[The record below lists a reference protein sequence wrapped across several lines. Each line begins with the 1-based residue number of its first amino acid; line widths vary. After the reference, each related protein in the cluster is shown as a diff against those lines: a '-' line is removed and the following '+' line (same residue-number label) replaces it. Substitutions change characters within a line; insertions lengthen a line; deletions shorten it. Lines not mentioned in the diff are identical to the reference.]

1 MHEIKFIHTSDLHLG
16 RKYKYLGEVAHKAQS
31 HLIDIMMKIA
41 SIAIEKKVDFVFISG
56 DLFDNETPSS
66 FLIAKFMDFVDLLS
80 AKNIQI
86 VILPGTH
93 DSSLGNSLYSKHS
106 VFTENKNVFVFIDK
120 VTNKFIFQDK
130 SIAVYGN
137 CYPGKSSPILGF
149 QRDSSVNYHVILAHG
164 SLQIEGKSDKNDSPI
179 LISDIDSSFA
189 DYIALGHWHN
199 YYSIK
204 SNVPCFY
211 SGSPELIDKDQIN
224 SGYII
229 YGCLGNNSKFEP
241 IHVGE
246 RRFDDI
252 KIDISNVTK
261 ITELIQKIK
270 KGSDEN
276 LIRRIDLWG
285 TKKGE
290 LIGFN
295 FSKLKE
301 ELLSLFYY
309 LIIEDHSSFILSTNS
324 FSKNFSSI
332 EKIYYERLSN
342 LIKNASSQEDKEK
355 YSRALEMGIAL
366 LSGNEDV
373 I

>member
-1 MHEIKFIHTSDLHLG
+1 MREIRFIHTADIHLG
-16 RKYKYLGEVAHKAQS
+16 RKYKYLKDIAHKAQS

-41 SIAIEKKVDFVFISG
+41 SVAVDKKVDFVFISG
-56 DLFDNETPSS
+56 DLFDNENPSS
-66 FLIAKFMDFVDLLS
+66 FLIAKFMDFVDVLN
-80 AKNIQI
+80 AKNIKI

-93 DSSLGNSLYSKHS
+93 DSSLENSLYTKHS
-106 VFTENKNVFVFIDK
+106 VFTEKNNVFVFIDK
-120 VTNKFIFQDK
+120 LTKKFIFEDF
-130 SIAVYGN
+130 SLAIYGN
-137 CYPGKSSPILGF
+137 CNPGKSSPILGF
-149 QRDSSVNYHVILAHG
+149 QKDSSVNSHIILAHG

-199 YYSIK
+199 YYK
-204 SNVPCFY
+204 VQSNVPCFY

-224 SGYII
+224 SGFII
-229 YGCLGNNSKFEP
+229 YGCLGENAKFEP
-241 IHVGE
+241 IHIGE
-246 RRFDDI
+246 RRFDEV
-252 KIDISNVTK
+252 KIDISGITK
-261 ITELIQKIK
+261 ITDLIQKIK
-270 KGSDEN
+270 TGSDEN
-276 LIRRIDLWG
+276 LIRKVDLWG

-309 LIIEDHSSFILSTNS
+309 LIIEDHSSFILSPNS
-324 FSKNFSSI
+324 FSNNFSSI
-332 EKIYYERLSN
+332 EKIYYERLSD
-342 LIKNASSQEDKEK
+342 LINKASSQDEKEK

-366 LSGNEDV
+366 LSGNDDV